1 MSKMSIIPKMFEV
14 LITKKLSKIVSSL
27 ICKNQHGFRPN
38 MSISNI
44 IRYQSK
50 ILETISIFSYKFN

>member
-1 MSKMSIIPKMFEV
+1 MSIIPKIFEV

-27 ICKNQHGFRPN
+27 ICKNQHSFKPN
-38 MSISNI
+38 MSIANI
-44 IRYQSK
+44 ILRYQSK